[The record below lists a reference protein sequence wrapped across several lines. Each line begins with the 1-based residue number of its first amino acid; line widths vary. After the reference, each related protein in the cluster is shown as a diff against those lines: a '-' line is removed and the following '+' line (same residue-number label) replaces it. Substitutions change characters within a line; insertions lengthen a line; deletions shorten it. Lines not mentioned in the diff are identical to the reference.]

1 MSLSPSKST
10 VTNTPSD
17 AAFKKQADTT
27 REALKNFNAISI
39 LNAPGPI
46 KIALEELVN
55 ATVHFIY
62 FWQIPFT

>member
-46 KIALEELVN
+46 KIV
-55 ATVHFIY
+55 
-62 FWQIPFT
+62 